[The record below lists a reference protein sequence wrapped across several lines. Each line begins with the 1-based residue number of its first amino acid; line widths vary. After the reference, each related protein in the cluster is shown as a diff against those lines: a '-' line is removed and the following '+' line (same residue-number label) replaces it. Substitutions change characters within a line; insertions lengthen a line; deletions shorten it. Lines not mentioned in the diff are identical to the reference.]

1 MTSSCRV
8 VALSGGVG
16 GAKLALGL
24 SRVVAGGDLVI
35 VANPGDDFE
44 HLGLAICPDLDT
56 LTYVLAGID
65 DPVRGWGR
73 AEETW
78 NFMESLRAGGGATWF
93 NLGDKDL
100 ELHKERTRRL
110 AAGESL
116 SAITTD
122 ITRRSGIAARILPAT
137 DDTLRTVVETEDGP
151 LPFQHYFVRE
161 RCAPRVRGFRYDG
174 AAAARPNPAVLEA
187 LLSPELE
194 AVVICPSNPY
204 ISIDPMLAMPALR
217 RAIAATRAPVVAVS
231 PIVGGKAIKGPA
243 AKMMAELGVGPTAAA
258 IAAHYG
264 ALLDGFALDAPDASI
279 APPCLVAD
287 TVMTDTESKIALA
300 RAVLDFAR
308 SLPRARSFQAEGA

>member
-35 VANPGDDFE
+35 VGNPGDDFE

-73 AEETW
+73 NEETW
-78 NFMESLRAGGGATWF
+78 NFMESLRAGGGETWF

-100 ELHKERTRRL
+100 ELHSERTRRL

-116 SAITTD
+116 SVITTD
-122 ITRRSGIAARILPAT
+122 VTRRLGIAARILPAT
-137 DDTLRTVVETEDGP
+137 DDRLRTVVETEEGP
-151 LPFQHYFVRE
+151 LPFQHYFVRD

-174 AAAARPNPAVLEA
+174 AATARPNPAVLEA
-187 LLSPELE
+187 LLSPTLE

-204 ISIDPMLAMPALR
+204 VSIDPMLAMPALR
-217 RAIAATRAPVVAVS
+217 RAIAAARAPVVAVS
-231 PIVGGKAIKGPA
+231 PIVGGKAVKGPA
-243 AKMMAELGVGPTAAA
+243 AKMMTELGVSPTAGA

-264 ALLDGFALDAPDASI
+264 VLLDGFVLDAPDAAVSI
-279 APPCLVAD
+279 PCLV
-287 TVMTDTESKIALA
+287 TRTIMTDTASKTALA
-300 RAVLDFAR
+300 RAALDFAR